1 MADVSRFLVRGASRD
16 AGDLRLLRLSP
27 GALSLFLSGWPPPD
41 FRRPFVLSAQLSAAT
56 FEASHVRSVLRYSLR
71 LAEVGGFA
79 PWFSFVLLVGVSVDS
94 YRWLVSLWLGLGVGG
109 FVISSAG
116 VERP

>member
-1 MADVSRFLVRGASRD
+1 MVG
-16 AGDLRLLRLSP
+16 LRLISVDPLFFLRNYRLLLLKHLTC
-27 GALSLFLSGWPPPD
+27 GLVG
-41 FRRPFVLSAQLSAAT
+41 
-56 FEASHVRSVLRYSLR
+56 RYSLR

-79 PWFSFVLLVGVSVDS
+79 PWFSFVLLVGVTVLS